1 MRTLSL
7 IPRLPGVGYLDA
19 SLWAPKSKINAD
31 GVKNAL
37 TFALPERGGV
47 RVFALWKETTHHL
60 IVPREFWKP
69 ADMDFPVIDCRHATY
84 AHVPVTSRIT
94 LDHLPDARGVLQPTG
109 KTVQRDALHAL
120 LGARGGLLQL
130 ACGVG
135 KTVVALEYIARTQ
148 VPTLIVMDNAQLLGQ
163 WAKELERHLDVPGG
177 VGLIQ
182 GPTFDWKKGV
192 VLSTYQTLALRADT
206 FPEEARR
213 WFGTIIWDECFVA
226 GTLVDGRPIETLRVG
241 DRIRSLNHRTGR
253 LERRPITRIYASA
266 AKTLLRLVTSG
277 GASFVVTPRHP
288 FYTQR
293 GYVPAQ
299 ELTHEDFLYHAS
311 QASSPSPLRVV
322 PGTYDGCQEVAEGQ
336 TQEGCPDLL
345 RQGARAG
352 GTYGALVEDH
362 GRDQPKVCLGAD
374 DTEQPHAARTHTRKD
389 GSLSSEEGSSP
400 ADTGRERSA
409 AEYPAEATTGFSGL
423 AGRVCGA
430 DPGEKGFG
438 PIYPLQAGPG
448 ASASLGGDRGRW
460 PFPCKLPG
468 ARARCQEGDF
478 PPFTRVDR
486 LEVLEQ
492 GDLDQLREMYPENL
506 VYNLEVDGNY
516 NYFVNDFLVH
526 NCHHVAAPTFSR
538 TADLFEGTRIGLSA
552 TPTRSDGL
560 HVIYDA
566 HIGGVLFKHLK
577 QELKPRIYF
586 KWTGL
591 AIDKDDALIRKMTE
605 DKNGE
610 LHIGKIAAWLGRW
623 PARLD
628 MIITLVKDARAEGR
642 KVLVLSQSIDELV
655 NLYALWQGKSPYTD
669 LPTPTANDLGET
681 LTPQEL
687 SPAQSRTLHKRLAMA
702 RALMNDTSQHALKRQ
717 HARDGVAAFERTLQA
732 HDVWKKLDTLQQ
744 KQQRAYVKELV
755 ALPSDAGLMIYQV
768 DPKLRAEML
777 ATKNVIFAVMKYG
790 REGLDSPSLDT
801 SILCEPMSSR
811 NALQQFLGRI
821 LRHKEGKKSPV
832 AVILED
838 DIGPMIGMCHNLRR
852 HLRDWPPEEGG
863 PFPYENVDHPTSFKK
878 QGKLWTKNSL
888 AFG

>member
-1 MRTLSL
+1 
-7 IPRLPGVGYLDA
+7 
-19 SLWAPKSKINAD
+19 
-31 GVKNAL
+31 
-37 TFALPERGGV
+37 
-47 RVFALWKETTHHL
+47 
-60 IVPREFWKP
+60 
-69 ADMDFPVIDCRHATY
+69 
-84 AHVPVTSRIT
+84 
-94 LDHLPDARGVLQPTG
+94 
-109 KTVQRDALHAL
+109 
-120 LGARGGLLQL
+120 
-130 ACGVG
+130 
-135 KTVVALEYIARTQ
+135 
-148 VPTLIVMDNAQLLGQ
+148 
-163 WAKELERHLDVPGG
+163 
-177 VGLIQ
+177 
-182 GPTFDWKKGV
+182 
-192 VLSTYQTLALRADT
+192 
-206 FPEEARR
+206 
-213 WFGTIIWDECFVA
+213 
-226 GTLVDGRPIETLRVG
+226 
-241 DRIRSLNHRTGR
+241 
-253 LERRPITRIYASA
+253 
-266 AKTLLRLVTSG
+266 
-277 GASFVVTPRHP
+277 
-288 FYTQR
+288 
-293 GYVPAQ
+293 
-299 ELTHEDFLYHAS
+299 
-311 QASSPSPLRVV
+311 
-322 PGTYDGCQEVAEGQ
+322 
-336 TQEGCPDLL
+336 
-345 RQGARAG
+345 
-352 GTYGALVEDH
+352 
-362 GRDQPKVCLGAD
+362 
-374 DTEQPHAARTHTRKD
+374 
-389 GSLSSEEGSSP
+389 
-400 ADTGRERSA
+400 
-409 AEYPAEATTGFSGL
+409 
-423 AGRVCGA
+423 
-430 DPGEKGFG
+430 
-438 PIYPLQAGPG
+438 
-448 ASASLGGDRGRW
+448 
-460 PFPCKLPG
+460 
-468 ARARCQEGDF
+468 
-478 PPFTRVDR
+478 
-486 LEVLEQ
+486 
-492 GDLDQLREMYPENL
+492 MYPENL